1 MTATEQKRV
10 LSGKA
15 SPNAWLWISAGLFLA
30 SYLAVCIVT
39 AASTPLWMDEVLTV
53 WIVRLPSASRIYNAL
68 AMGAQFSPPAYHL
81 ALHYLSKLTGAG
93 YLAMRAP
100 SIAAIFVTG
109 FCSFVLFR
117 RYLGAPR
124 AMFACCLLLRTLLPY
139 AVQARPYAIVTCCFA
154 ASLLLWDGYN
164 RLAGWWRC
172 AAIGLL
178 LALAISVHIYSALLL
193 PCLGCVELFRTW
205 RTRQFRPPLWIAL
218 VCAAA
223 TVLFWLPLI
232 HALSLYNSGDTAS
245 PAYYAK
251 PVLSRLIP
259 AYQDLVF
266 AGPSNI
272 ILLIVA
278 MSAIAAAR
286 FCGSPNSLEMPEN
299 SLEIRENKDRRK
311 DFWTA
316 VFGAVLLPLIVF
328 AFSIIVTRTFEERY
342 VASAAIGM
350 SALVA
355 GSLSNARL
363 FGRAVPLLVL
373 LAALLTAGHSPHYV
387 GEFDR
392 KAVFQRLS
400 GSLPIVVADGLQF
413 CPLIESAPPD
423 IRSRLVYLTLPP
435 GVQAADP
442 TNEHQI
448 ERWKAI
454 DPSLPVESAAE
465 FLKRNPEYY
474 VLDTRLSDDT
484 LTTYLLDRHL
494 IDLASQANHVMIY
507 KSHPLSTSDAR

>member
-1 MTATEQKRV
+1 MTVTEQKPD
-10 LSGKA
+10 LSVKA
-15 SPNAWLWISAGLFLA
+15 SRHALLWISAGVFLA
-30 SYLAVCIVT
+30 CYLAVCIVS
-39 AASTPLWMDEVLTV
+39 AARTPLWMDEVLTV

-93 YLAMRAP
+93 YLAMRLP

-109 FCSFVLFR
+109 VCSFALFR

-124 AMFACCLLLRTLLPY
+124 AIFACCLLLRTLLPF

-164 RLAGWWRC
+164 RVAGWWRC
-172 AAIGLL
+172 TAIGLL
-178 LALAISVHIYSALLL
+178 LALAISVHIYSALLI
-193 PCLGCVELFRTW
+193 PCIGCMELFRTW
-205 RTRQFRPPLWIAL
+205 RTRQFRLPLWIAL
-218 VCAAA
+218 GCAAA
-223 TVLFWLPLI
+223 TMLLWLPLI
-232 HALSLYNSGDTAS
+232 HSLSRYNSGDTGS

-251 PVLSRLIP
+251 PVLSRLIS
-259 AYQDLVF
+259 AYDDLIF

-272 ILLIVA
+272 ILLLVA
-278 MSAIAAAR
+278 MGAIAAAR
-286 FCGSPNSLEMPEN
+286 LYGSANSLETQENREPRRGEN
-299 SLEIRENKDRRK
+299 SK

-316 VFGAVLLPLIVF
+316 IFGTLLLPAIVF
-328 AFSIIVTRTFEERY
+328 VFSIAVTKTFEIRY
-342 VASAAIGM
+342 VAAAAIGM

-355 GSLSNARL
+355 GSLGNVRS
-363 FGRAVPLLVL
+363 FERAVPFLVL
-373 LAALLTAGHSPHYV
+373 VAALLTAGHRPHYV

-392 KAVFQRLS
+392 QAVFQRLS
-400 GSLPIVVADGLQF
+400 GSFPIVVADGLQF
-413 CPLIESAPPD
+413 CPLEESAPPD

-435 GVQAADP
+435 GVPAADP

-454 DPSLPVESAAE
+454 DPSLPVESLTQ
-465 FLKRNPEYY
+465 FLQRNSSFY
-474 VLDTRLSDDT
+474 VLDTRLSDDA

-494 IDLASQANHVMIY
+494 IDLTSQANNVMIY
-507 KSHPLSTSDAR
+507 KSHALSTSDAR